1 MEHWANREANRTE
14 RSKVN
19 ESVSFLYVRKFISF
33 KNAALI
39 NLVQILTRNPYKSK
53 FNIKQKI
60 YSKRKGLWNVL
71 NYRILFVPI
80 YSKFI

>member
-1 MEHWANREANRTE
+1 M
-14 RSKVN
+14 N
-19 ESVSFLYVRKFISF
+19 ESVSFLRVRKFISF
-33 KNAALI
+33 KNTVLI
-39 NLVQILTRNPYKSK
+39 NLVQILTCNPYESK

-71 NYRILFVPI
+71 NYIILFVPI

>member
-19 ESVSFLYVRKFISF
+19 ESVSFLRVRKFISF
-33 KNAALI
+33 KNTVLI
-39 NLVQILTRNPYKSK
+39 NLVQILTCNPYESK

-71 NYRILFVPI
+71 NYIILFVPI